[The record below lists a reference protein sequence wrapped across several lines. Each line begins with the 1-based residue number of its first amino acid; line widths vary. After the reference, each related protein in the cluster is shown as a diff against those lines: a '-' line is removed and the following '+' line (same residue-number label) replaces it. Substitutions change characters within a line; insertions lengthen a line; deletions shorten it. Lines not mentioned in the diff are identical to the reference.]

1 MAALAAI
8 PFVGQICT
16 TASEMFAT
24 WLTNKNWT
32 QTHQTLA
39 PAVARNVDRV
49 GRAFSQATT
58 NTQRDV
64 ASGCSKFLMVGMQLV
79 ISGGLYYLVNSL
91 NPTSCKDNPNGI
103 VCTAVGGFQ
112 MIAGGSLTVA
122 AVYSAYVLSKAMNSK
137 ETVKEAPPRE
147 KRQAISQRN
156 NRIKEHTQFNSM
168 LEMEL
173 REQEKAIRKQE
184 KSLTS
189 KH

>member
-137 ETVKEAPPRE
+137 ETVKEAPPRGQPRE
-147 KRQAISQRN
+147 NAQR
-156 NRIKEHTQFNSM
+156 I
-168 LEMEL
+168 L
-173 REQEKAIRKQE
+173 RKKQE
-184 KSLTS
+184 REFISIESRKLDEES
-189 KH
+189 KTLEALRKRHSN